1 MTPRLPSYISLHKS
15 GELQKRIEEATQI
28 LKQCTLCPRKCKVN
42 RLAGETG
49 FCKTGKKSRVASYNP
64 HFGEEDPLVGTSGSG
79 TIFFSHCNL
88 GCVFCQN
95 YTISHLGEGIDID
108 SGQLAAIMVSLQ
120 KQGCHN
126 INFVTPSHVVP
137 QILAALPIAIDKGL
151 TVPLV
156 YNSSGYDTVSTLQI
170 LEGIIDIYM
179 PDFKFWDFDSAKQF
193 AAAPDYPQHARKA
206 LKEMYRQVGNL
217 ELDSNGIA
225 VSGLLVRHLVMPGSL
240 DETEEIM
247 HFLSSISKNIYV
259 NVMEQY
265 RPCYKAFNY
274 PQINNSL
281 SRQEYKEALTAA
293 RNAGLK
299 RLEQGGLLRILEK
312 LDIFPDM

>member
-1 MTPRLPSYISLHKS
+1 
-15 GELQKRIEEATQI
+15 
-28 LKQCTLCPRKCKVN
+28 
-42 RLAGETG
+42 
-49 FCKTGKKSRVASYNP
+49 
-64 HFGEEDPLVGTSGSG
+64 
-79 TIFFSHCNL
+79 
-88 GCVFCQN
+88 
-95 YTISHLGEGIDID
+95 
-108 SGQLAAIMVSLQ
+108 
-120 KQGCHN
+120 
-126 INFVTPSHVVP
+126 
-137 QILAALPIAIDKGL
+137 
-151 TVPLV
+151 
-156 YNSSGYDTVSTLQI
+156 
-170 LEGIIDIYM
+170 M
-179 PDFKFWDFDSAKQF
+179 PDFKFWNVDSAKQF